1 MNPLFCDSFTRN
13 TDSNS
18 AQFGGFNFLQTSD
31 INFAQLQSDG
41 YDISANYTFDLSDHN
56 FEVSVTGTKVNSID
70 FFTNP
75 SDFSE
80 VNPEL
85 TEINRPEIAGNIA
98 LGWNWGGLSV
108 GWQSQYLGEMLE
120 SGLEVET
127 ANTLYGR
134 VVLKGDTWIHDLNAT
149 YLWSDQL
156 TVFGGINNLTQETPF
171 ITTNAFPASPR
182 GRMMFLGANYTL

>member
-1 MNPLFCDSFTRN
+1 LNPLFCNSFTRN
-13 TDSNS
+13 TDPAS

-31 INFAQLQSDG
+31 INFAQLQTDG
-41 YDISANYTFDLSDHN
+41 YDVTANYTFDISDHN
-56 FEVSVTGTKVNSID
+56 FEVSVTGTKVNNID

-75 SDFSE
+75 SDLSE

-98 LGWNWGGLSV
+98 LGWNWGSLSV

-134 VVLKGDTWIHDLNAT
+134 TVLKGDTWLHDLNAT
-149 YLWSDQL
+149 YLWNDKL